1 MSKIGKTE
9 KYINEVIERDGVV
22 FFGLI
27 DPDFGN
33 KDKIATYAKA
43 FNEGG
48 ADIILIGGSLGY
60 AESSMLDKMIK
71 RIKEV
76 VSIPIML
83 FPGNTS
89 GMTKE
94 ADAMYYMSLLNSQNP
109 YWITGAQALA
119 APSAK
124 RLDIETI
131 PTSLIIVEPGETVGW
146 IGEARPILKHKP
158 DLAAAYALAGKYM
171 GHRMTILERGSGAPG
186 PSPPEMFS
194 AVKKAVKHPVIC
206 AGSSKNLGDIKK
218 TIKAG
223 ADGIHIASMI
233 EKSSDPFKKAKS
245 IINYTKKV
253 GKSKKG

>member
-9 KYINEVIERDGVV
+9 KYIHEVIERDGVA

-27 DPDFGN
+27 DPDFDN
-33 KDKIATYAKA
+33 KDKIAKYAKA
-43 FNEGG
+43 FYEGG
-48 ADIILIGGSLGY
+48 ADVILIGGSLGY
-60 AESSMLDKMIK
+60 AGSSLLNKMVK

-76 VSIPIML
+76 VSIPVML
-83 FPGNTS
+83 YPGNIS
-89 GMTKE
+89 GMTKK
-94 ADAMYYMSLLNSQNP
+94 ADAMYYMSLLNSENP

-119 APSAK
+119 APLAK
-124 RLDIETI
+124 KLNIETI

-146 IGEARPILKHKP
+146 IGESRPVLKHKP

-186 PSPPEMFS
+186 PPTPEMFG

-206 AGSSKNLGDIKK
+206 AGSNKNLSDIKK
-218 TIKAG
+218 TIKGG

-245 IINYTKKV
+245 IIDFTKKV